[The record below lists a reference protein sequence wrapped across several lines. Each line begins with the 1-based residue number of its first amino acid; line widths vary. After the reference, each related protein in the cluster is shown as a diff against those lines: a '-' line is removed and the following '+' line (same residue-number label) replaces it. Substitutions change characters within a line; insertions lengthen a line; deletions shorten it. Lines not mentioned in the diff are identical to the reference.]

1 MKRIIQN
8 ILNFLKYSRSKGII
22 LGDNVKVAGTTL
34 SGKNKIGSK
43 SIVVNSQ
50 VGQGSYLGQSCQFNQ
65 VSIGRYCSIGNN
77 VRVITSTHPMNE
89 FISTHPAFYST
100 MQQAGFTYV
109 QNQKFDEYLFLNKST
124 SVSIGNDVWIGDD
137 VMIMGGIEI
146 GDGAVLAA
154 RALVTKNVGPYEI
167 VGGLPAKLIRHR
179 FSEEDVKYL
188 LGIKW
193 WDRPEEWIRDNAE
206 LFIDV
211 EKFKKKVTK
220 LN

>member
-8 ILNFLKYSRSKGII
+8 ILNFLKYSRRDGII
-22 LGDNVKVAGTTL
+22 LGDNVKVPGTTL

-43 SIVVNSQ
+43 SIVASSQ
-50 VGQGSYLGQSCQFNQ
+50 VGHGSYIGQSCQFNQ
-65 VSIGRYCSIGNN
+65 VSIGKYCSIGNN

-146 GDGAVLAA
+146 GDGAILAA
-154 RALVTKNVGPYEI
+154 RALVTKNVGNYEI
-167 VGGLPAKLIRHR
+167 VGGVPAKLIRHR
-179 FSEEDVKYL
+179 FPEDEVKYL
-188 LGIKW
+188 LAVKW
-193 WDRPEEWIRDNAE
+193 WDKPEQWIRDNAA
-206 LFIDV
+206 LFLDV
-211 EKFKKKVTK
+211 EKFKNKIST
-220 LN
+220 